1 MASLVV
7 DSSVAIK
14 WFVPE
19 PFAAE
24 AATILAAYQA
34 GTLTLLAPDLIFAEL
49 GNILWKKQTLQ
60 GLAAAAADAAR
71 IIGDVGNLG
80 LSTTPS
86 VELLFDAYR
95 LAVAHRRTV
104 YDALY
109 LALGLRENC
118 AVVTADERLV
128 NAVGAALPNVSWL
141 GTYALPPTNT
151 GT

>member
-19 PFAAE
+19 LFAAE
-24 AATILAAYQA
+24 AAAILAAYQA
-34 GTLTLLAPDLIFAEL
+34 GTLTLLAPDLIYAEL
-49 GNILWKKQTLQ
+49 GNIVWKKQTLQ
-60 GLAAAAADAAR
+60 GLAAADAAR
-71 IIGDVGNLG
+71 IIGDVRTLG
-80 LSTTPS
+80 LTITPS
-86 VELLFDAYR
+86 AELLSDAYR

-109 LALGLRENC
+109 LALGVRENC

-141 GTYALPPTNT
+141 GAYALPPTDT